1 MRMVGWYIFV
11 EKSVQRKNM
20 KKYRYRGAIFSFKVF
35 LGITMVWVHYHMI
48 QAWGMLIY
56 DHIGLGTF

>member
-1 MRMVGWYIFV
+1 M

-35 LGITMVWVHYHMI
+35 LGITMVWVQYHMI